1 MYVEA
6 DGAIASMDA
15 ARSGCLCVHLRV
27 HLCGCVYVCVFVGL
41 SGEPGQSVRCS
52 NGRYKDKRC
61 GEFPGC
67 LLPTSQPYSPTPPQ
81 TKKQTGTQAEPW
93 IDKDRLLPHMMELQS
108 EQRPGARLSL
118 A

>member
-1 MYVEA
+1 MSPGRVSDA
-6 DGAIASMDA
+6 VMDA
-15 ARSGCLCVHLRV
+15 TKTSAAVSFLAAF
-27 HLCGCVYVCVFVGL
+27 Y
-41 SGEPGQSVRCS
+41 Q
-52 NGRYKDKRC
+52 
-61 GEFPGC
+61 
-67 LLPTSQPYSPTPPQ
+67 LPNPTHPPPPQ